1 MDDGFDLDMNAVMDY
16 VVLKAQYPTPECDCF
31 DGKTIMIFEGDE
43 LNAEEKA
50 KLERDIIA
58 AGGTIT
64 NNIGIFKFRFFT
76 VTLKLCLL
84 LHHIR

>member
-1 MDDGFDLDMNAVMDY
+1 MDDGFDLDMSAVKDY

-31 DGKTIMIFEGDE
+31 DGKTIMILEGDE
-43 LNAEEKA
+43 LDAEEKA

-64 NNIGIFKFRFFT
+64 NNIGIFKFKFFT